1 MTRSYSQYCPVAH
14 ALDLV
19 GERWSLLVVRELAH
33 GPLRYSDLHE
43 HLPGCGTNI
52 LAARL
57 RTLEEGGV
65 VARRKL
71 PPPAGSTV
79 YELTPLGEGL
89 RPVLHELAHWGARSL
104 GPPTGDVELVP
115 GWLARAL
122 RTAVASATAPGRY
135 AFAVGEEEAGIVG
148 GAVVEGRVPDPDV
161 RVRCDG
167 VGFYHLL
174 VDRVVSPDAEVE
186 GDGALLERLLAS
198 LPPAPEPALPTT

>member
-1 MTRSYSQYCPVAH
+1 MPRSYSQYCPIAH

-19 GERWSLLVVRELAH
+19 GERWSLLLVRELAH

-52 LAARL
+52 LASRL

-65 VARRKL
+65 VRRRKL

-104 GPPTGDVELVP
+104 GPPTDEVELVP

-122 RTAVASATAPGRY
+122 RTAVASAASPGRF
-135 AFAVGEEEAGIVG
+135 AFEIGTEIAGIVDG
-148 GAVVEGRVPDPDV
+148 EVVAGPVDAPDV
-161 RVRCDG
+161 LVRCDAA
-167 VGFYHLL
+167 GFFHLL
-174 VDRVVSPDAEVE
+174 VDRVACPDAEIE
-186 GDGALLERLLAS
+186 GDEALLERLLAS
-198 LPPAPEPALPTT
+198 LPAPRAAAPA